1 MKSNPTAIGAFI
13 LGGLALAVAA
23 VVAVGSAEFISPHT
37 RAVAYFRGSVQGL
50 AVGARVEFRGV
61 PVGKVSEIRLE
72 IDVRDQSAIIPVI
85 LEINPHA
92 ASYVGGARKEE
103 MTIET
108 AVTKGLRAELAQ
120 QSFVTGQM
128 LVELD
133 LRPDLPAT
141 LYRPNEG
148 DLPEIPTV
156 KSDIEQLK
164 DVLTALPLRSIANSL
179 DKAAAGID
187 RLLASP
193 ELPGILKDLAA
204 TTSSASTLMA
214 GLKDD
219 RAKLMDDLHSA
230 LGDFD
235 KAAIGLQGVSTDAR
249 QSLKTLD
256 QFTTTD
262 LRKALH
268 SAEATLQQVQRTF
281 SETGDMLSSESPD
294 RIELSRILHNL
305 SYAITSL
312 RNFADELQRK
322 PNAVL
327 FGK

>member
-23 VVAVGSAEFISPHT
+23 ILAVGSAEFIRAHT

-50 AVGARVEFRGV
+50 GVGARVEFRGV
-61 PVGKVSEIRLE
+61 PIGKVSEIKLE

-85 LEINPHA
+85 MDIDPHA
-92 ASYVGGARKEE
+92 ATFIGGAKKEE
-103 MTIET
+103 ITIEN
-108 AVTKGLRAELAQ
+108 AVSRGLRAELAQ

-133 LRPDLPAT
+133 LRPDTPAVM
-141 LYRPNEG
+141 YRPDEG
-148 DLPEIPTV
+148 DLPEIPTI

-187 RLLASP
+187 KLLASP
-193 ELPGILKDLAA
+193 ELSSMLKDLAGTA
-204 TTSSASTLMA
+204 SSAHSLM
-214 GLKDD
+214 GGFKDD
-219 RAKLMDDLHSA
+219 RAKLVEDIHSA
-230 LGDFD
+230 LAAFD
-235 KAAIGLQGVSTDAR
+235 KAAVGLQGLSTDAR
-249 QSLKTLD
+249 QSLKAIEP
-256 QFTTTD
+256 D
-262 LRKALH
+262 LRKALR
-268 SAEATLQQVQRTF
+268 SAETALQQAQRTF

-294 RIELSRILHNL
+294 RVELSRILHNM
-305 SYAITSL
+305 SSAINSL
-312 RNFADELQRK
+312 RSFADELQRK

>member
-23 VVAVGSAEFISPHT
+23 ILAVGSAEFIRAHT

-50 AVGARVEFRGV
+50 GVGARVEFRGV
-61 PVGKVSEIRLE
+61 PIGKVSEIKLE

-85 LEINPHA
+85 MDIDPHA
-92 ASYVGGARKEE
+92 ATFIGGAKKEE
-103 MTIET
+103 ITIEN
-108 AVTKGLRAELAQ
+108 AVSRGLRAELAQ

-133 LRPDLPAT
+133 LRPDTPAVM
-141 LYRPNEG
+141 YRPDEG
-148 DLPEIPTV
+148 DLPEIPTI

-187 RLLASP
+187 KLLASP
-193 ELPGILKDLAA
+193 ELSSMLKDLAGTA
-204 TTSSASTLMA
+204 SSANSLMA
-214 GLKDD
+214 GFKDD
-219 RAKLMDDLHSA
+219 RAKLVEDIHSA
-230 LGDFD
+230 LTAFD
-235 KAAIGLQGVSTDAR
+235 KAAVGLQGLSTDAR
-249 QSLKTLD
+249 QSLKAIEP
-256 QFTTTD
+256 D
-262 LRKALH
+262 LRKALR
-268 SAEATLQQVQRTF
+268 SAETALQQAQRTF

-294 RIELSRILHNL
+294 RVELSRILHNM
-305 SYAITSL
+305 SSAINSL
-312 RNFADELQRK
+312 RSFADELQRK